1 MGYIY
6 QIVDTKTH
14 QYYLGKCQNTNPET
28 DNYWGSGHNRLCR
41 AAKKYKGTNPRYQK
55 IVLINGISCNEK
67 LAQLEEL
74 IIGDL
79 YQTDEYCLNLKAGG
93 WGGNISE
100 ESKAK
105 IGAALKG
112 RTHSAESKAKMSAAQ
127 KNRSAESKAKIGAAL
142 KGRTH
147 SAESKANM
155 SAAQKG
161 RTHSAESKAKMSAAK
176 KGKTH
181 SAESKAK
188 IGAAS
193 KGNQHS
199 RGRTHSA
206 ESKARMSAAAKGNQ
220 NRLGKTKAR
229 INATKIEN
237 NRKQTTQDTQ

>member
-112 RTHSAESKAKMSAAQ
+112 RTHSAESKANMSAAQ
-127 KNRSAESKAKIGAAL
+127 KGRTHSAESKAKIGAAL

-147 SAESKANM
+147 SAESKAKI
-155 SAAQKG
+155 SAAKKG
-161 RTHSAESKAKMSAAK
+161 RTHSAESKANMSAAQ
-176 KGKTH
+176 
-181 SAESKAK
+181 
-188 IGAAS
+188 
-193 KGNQHS
+193 KGNQNCL
-199 RGRTHSA
+199 GRTHSA
-206 ESKARMSAAAKGNQ
+206 ETKAKLSAAAKGNQ

-237 NRKQTTQDTQ
+237 KLKKQITQD

>member
-112 RTHSAESKAKMSAAQ
+112 RTHSAESKA
-127 KNRSAESKAKIGAAL
+127 
-142 KGRTH
+142 
-147 SAESKANM
+147 NM

-161 RTHSAESKAKMSAAK
+161 
-176 KGKTH
+176 
-181 SAESKAK
+181 
-188 IGAAS
+188 
-193 KGNQHS
+193 NQNCL
-199 RGRTHSA
+199 GRTHSA
-206 ESKARMSAAAKGNQ
+206 ETKAKLSAAAKGNQ

-237 NRKQTTQDTQ
+237 KLKKQITQD

>member
-74 IIGDL
+74 IISDL

-93 WGGNISE
+93 IGGSQKGRTHKPFSDE
-100 ESKAK
+100 TKAK
-105 IGAALKG
+105 ISAAKLNMSDETKAKISVASKA
-112 RTHSAESKAKMSAAQ
+112 RTHSAE
-127 KNRSAESKAKIGAAL
+127 
-142 KGRTH
+142 T
-147 SAESKANM
+147 
-155 SAAQKG
+155 
-161 RTHSAESKAKMSAAK
+161 
-176 KGKTH
+176 
-181 SAESKAK
+181 KAK

-193 KGNQHS
+193 KG
-199 RGRTHSA
+199 RTHSTEA
-206 ESKARMSAAAKGNQ
+206 KAKLSAASKAKPKVQCPHCQKIGSVWNMKRWHFDNCRQDGPVCSLN
-220 NRLGKTKAR
+220 LGPM
-229 INATKIEN
+229 
-237 NRKQTTQDTQ
+237 